1 MNQRHSSRNT
11 ILYQGPLDCLR
22 QIMRNEGTTG
32 LYRGIVPNLLLV
44 APERAIKLQVH
55 HLVKEA
61 VCSVSDSDPAQT
73 SLWIE
78 AFSGGCAG
86 ASQILVTNP
95 MEIAKI
101 RLQMQGETR
110 RVLLSKGITPLSS
123 PGFAGVLRG
132 LGFPGVYR
140 GASACL
146 MRDIPFSAIYFTS
159 YAALKHYYL
168 PSNGSEHYNGLET
181 LLAGTAAAI
190 PAALLTNPADVVKTR
205 LQTIARPGETTY
217 HGIDD
222 CFRKILDEEG
232 PIAFTRG
239 GLTRVLRIAPQFGIS
254 MLAFETVTK
263 FLNLSSYD
271 TARPPTDIPVA
282 STRR

>member
-1 MNQRHSSRNT
+1 MNQRHGPKNT

-22 QIMRNEGTTG
+22 QIIRNEGRAG
-32 LYRGIVPNLLLV
+32 LYRGIVPSLLSV

-55 HLVKEA
+55 HLVKDA
-61 VCSVSDSDPAQT
+61 VCSISDHDPTQT

-123 PGFAGVLRG
+123 PGFGGVLRG

-146 MRDIPFSAIYFTS
+146 LRDIPFSAIYFTS
-159 YAALKHYYL
+159 YAALKSNFST
-168 PSNGSEHYNGLET
+168 SNGSEQYHGLDT
-181 LLAGTAAAI
+181 LLAGTVAAI

-222 CFRKILDEEG
+222 CFRKILDEED
-232 PIAFTRG
+232 PVAFTRG
-239 GLTRVLRIAPQFGIS
+239 VLTRVLRVAPQFGIT
-254 MLAFETVTK
+254 MLAFEMVTK
-263 FLNLSSYD
+263 LLNFSSHD
-271 TARPPTDIPVA
+271 TACPPTDIPVA
-282 STRR
+282 STK